1 MTEGFGLRAVR
12 WFAVCLLLVV
22 AAEVDAQDGADAS
35 TRAAASRVRTGD
47 RVVLHFLR
55 DRDLSGEVTVNERG
69 EAPFPK
75 IGLMRVTDM
84 TIAQL
89 QDSLRVRYA
98 EYLRAPELEIAVLR
112 RVVVNGEVKIPN
124 VYMVDGASTVRD
136 VIARAGGLTE
146 MGNRKNVSI
155 VRDAVRIPLKG
166 WERDAGPSVDLQSGD
181 QVVVGRKSWLSLN
194 ILSVIS
200 TAVLVTS
207 FVIQQ
212 AR

>member
-1 MTEGFGLRAVR
+1 
-12 WFAVCLLLVV
+12 
-22 AAEVDAQDGADAS
+22 
-35 TRAAASRVRTGD
+35 
-47 RVVLHFLR
+47 VLHFLR
-55 DRDLSGEVTVNERG
+55 ERDLSGEVTVNERG